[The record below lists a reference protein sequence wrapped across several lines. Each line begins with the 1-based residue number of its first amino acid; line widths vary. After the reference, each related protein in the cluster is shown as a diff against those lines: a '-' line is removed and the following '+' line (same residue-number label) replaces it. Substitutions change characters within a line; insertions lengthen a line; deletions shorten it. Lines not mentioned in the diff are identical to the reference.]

1 MDNCPHMIL
10 KQSIKVVLQQPSGV
24 KLKMERF
31 IENFEND
38 KTWRKGENSNLHKN
52 LYFALSYL
60 HSVLDGRKVYGPLGW
75 NVYSGFDASDF
86 SISEA

>member
-1 MDNCPHMIL
+1 MIL
-10 KQSIKVVLQQPSGV
+10 KQSIKVALQQPSGV

-31 IENFEND
+31 IENFESD
-38 KTWRKGENSNLHKN
+38 QTWRKGEHMNLHKN
-52 LYFALSYL
+52 LFFALSYL

-75 NVYSGFDASDF
+75 NVYMGFDASDF